1 MVTPVLRPTRRQVIS
16 NEFSAPEEGVAPNPP
31 DQREQIDEEDEREK
45 DRENGEDLIVVE
57 IERHGAL
64 HDVRVRRALA
74 LRHERA
80 LRLER
85 KERRLH
91 PRASLVEHLAH
102 PVPMGP
108 NGKVVVLTAEG
119 VEEKETQGYGN

>member
-1 MVTPVLRPTRRQVIS
+1 M
-16 NEFSAPEEGVAPNPP
+16 
-31 DQREQIDEEDEREK
+31 EREL
-45 DRENGEDLIVVE
+45 REGLFPLYKGVFPSREAYFLRAKVHFLRAKVFP
-57 IERHGAL
+57 
-64 HDVRVRRALA
+64 DVCVRRALA

-80 LRLER
+80 LGLER
-85 KERRLH
+85 EERRLH

-119 VEEKETQGYGN
+119 VEEDETQGYGNQVKLSSRLI